1 MSVFFNRVCTTEHVL
16 HYTRDI
22 YVTFKLVIGVIN
34 SVMILFLN
42 REAIFSRTPFD
53 VHGKKPLS
61 SCKHFS
67 QHGLD
72 AFHFNWMNILL
83 HW

>member
-1 MSVFFNRVCTTEHVL
+1 
-16 HYTRDI
+16 
-22 YVTFKLVIGVIN
+22 
-34 SVMILFLN
+34 MILFLN

-83 HW
+83 HWSKKCTISTLHWFKTLQRSKKQLFLGEFLIG